1 MDAANRDDS
10 TMRFQRT
17 VTVSLVGTAAK
28 QILAVLLL
36 AEAVFLAE
44 SLTGL
49 LEQVLRNGGKLIHV
63 GYALGLT
70 APEIFDF
77 ALPLAIVIG
86 LYVALYS
93 AREDREI
100 VVLSAAGVSW
110 SYIPRVAVAVG
121 IAGFIASLLVSGYFN
136 PWMAFAKRALLF
148 DLKAQYIFQAIAEPG
163 REDAIQT
170 IQGRT
175 FISLNGEED
184 GEIRRRLFVH
194 QPGDP
199 EGWRV
204 TQADGWG
211 LDGPDE
217 EGRYSLGLG
226 QVKAYDFREQA
237 VSGEA
242 LLSEGKGPNLRT
254 LPGTVAPSVPA
265 LPLMRINEV
274 SLPVRLDNILQM
286 IPRRL
291 VAAEWTFSDAVGA
304 GEALL
309 EAAPEAVR
317 RRAGEIL
324 ARALLCLFAPLM
336 AVAAVIL
343 SRGGAS
349 RFLALPAA
357 CGALLTVDTAS
368 RAMLGQIAE
377 SGLDHLFIAA
387 GAMSLCLCALLLLFA
402 FARKERLV
410 IPAGQRA

>member
-1 MDAANRDDS
+1 
-10 TMRFQRT
+10 MRSQRT
-17 VTVSLVGTAAK
+17 VTVSLVGNALK

-36 AEAVFLAE
+36 VEAVFLAE

-70 APEIFDF
+70 VPEIFDF

-86 LYVALYS
+86 LYITLFS

-110 SYIPRVAVAVG
+110 SYIPKVAVTVG
-121 IAGFIASLLVSGYFN
+121 IVGFCASLAVSGYFN

-175 FISLNGEED
+175 FISLNSEKD
-184 GEIRRRLFVH
+184 GEIQRRLFIH
-194 QPGDP
+194 QPGEP
-199 EGWRV
+199 VGWRV
-204 TQADGWG
+204 TQAEGWG
-211 LDGPDE
+211 LNGPDE
-217 EGRYSLGLG
+217 DGRYSVALG
-226 QVKAYDFREQA
+226 QVRAYDFREQA
-237 VSGEA
+237 ISGDA

-254 LPGTVAPSVPA
+254 LPGTLAPTVPA

-291 VAAEWTFSDAVGA
+291 VSAEWTFSDVIGA

-324 ARALLCLFAPLM
+324 ARALLCLFAPLL

-349 RFLALPAA
+349 RFFALPGA
-357 CGALLTVDTAS
+357 CAVLLTIDTAS

-377 SGLDHLFIAA
+377 GGLGLLFAAA
-387 GAMSLCLCALLLLFA
+387 GALSLGLCALLLLFA
-402 FARKERLV
+402 FARNERLV